1 MNKLMF
7 ILGCIALAMLILVE
21 YADMDGHKRCD
32 KINGHWI
39 SRDGGVHC
47 VDNNF
52 KEIEIYK

>member
-1 MNKLMF
+1 MF